1 MERRQGL
8 RREGVRHSPFSIPH
22 SQFRDVSPFSIF
34 NFQFRKSQPD
44 DTPVLPCA
52 AGPMPKISILGSTGS
67 VGVNTLAVVDAFP
80 DELSVV
86 GLAAGGNVEL
96 LAEQI
101 ERYRPE
107 VVSVRSEG
115 DVDRLR
121 DLVRYPLT
129 IIPGIEGAC
138 AVASLDSADA
148 VIAAIVGAAGI
159 PPVYAAL
166 RAGKRVGIAN
176 KEVLVAAGDVM
187 TRAAREHGG
196 EILPVDS
203 EHNAVHQAIRCG
215 RHEEI
220 LRIILTASGGPFLN
234 RDLATFGEISIEAAL
249 AHPTWKMGSKIS
261 IDSATMMN
269 KGLEVIEAHHL
280 FALPVDQIDITIH
293 PQSIVHSM
301 VEYVDGSIIA
311 QLSTTD
317 MKFPIQYALLYPE
330 RVPAPFARLDL
341 AQIRTLEFLP
351 VDPRRFPAVDLA
363 YAACREGGSMPAV
376 LNAANEIAVER
387 FLAGELP
394 FVRIVDITGRVLDAH
409 AGNSEP
415 IQSVEQALYWDS
427 WARVTARGIDVAD

>member
-1 MERRQGL
+1 MKL
-8 RREGVRHSPFSIPH
+8 
-22 SQFRDVSPFSIF
+22 
-34 NFQFRKSQPD
+34 
-44 DTPVLPCA
+44 
-52 AGPMPKISILGSTGS
+52 ISILGSTGS
-67 VGVNTLAVVDAFP
+67 IGKSTLAVVDAFP
-80 DELSVV
+80 EELRVV
-86 GLAAGGNVEL
+86 GLAAGANVEL
-96 LAEQI
+96 LAEQV
-101 ERYRPE
+101 ERYRPSLI
-107 VVSVRSEG
+107 SVRGEA
-115 DVDRLR
+115 DAERLR
-121 DLVRYPLT
+121 ALVSYPVE

-138 AVASLDSADA
+138 AVGSMPEAEA

-176 KEVLVAAGDVM
+176 KEVLVAAGDAM

-215 RHEEI
+215 RHDEVQ
-220 LRIILTASGGPFLN
+220 RIILTASGGPFLH
-234 RDLATFGEISIEAAL
+234 RDLASFGDISIEAAL
-249 AHPTWKMGSKIS
+249 AHPTWRMGSKIS

-280 FALPVDQIDITIH
+280 FDVHVDRIDIAIH

-317 MKFPIQYALLYPE
+317 MKFPIQYALFYPD
-330 RVPAPFARLDL
+330 RLAAPFARLDL
-341 AQIRTLEFLP
+341 ARMRTLEFLP
-351 VDPRRFPAVDLA
+351 VDPHRFPAVELA
-363 YAACREGGSMPAV
+363 YAASRAGGSMPAV

-394 FVRIVDITGRVLDAH
+394 FTGIVDMVRRVLDRH
-409 AGNSEP
+409 AGNVHP
-415 IQSVEQALYWDS
+415 IASVEDALHWDT
-427 WARVTARGIDVAD
+427 WARNEARGNPVAMTR

>member
-1 MERRQGL
+1 MRTL
-8 RREGVRHSPFSIPH
+8 
-22 SQFRDVSPFSIF
+22 
-34 NFQFRKSQPD
+34 
-44 DTPVLPCA
+44 
-52 AGPMPKISILGSTGS
+52 SILGSTGS
-67 VGVNTLAVVDAFP
+67 VGQSTLAVVDAFP
-80 DELSVV
+80 EELRVV
-86 GLAAGGNVEL
+86 GLAAGANIEL
-96 LAEQI
+96 LAQQI

-107 VVSVRSEG
+107 LVSVRGE
-115 DVDRLR
+115 DDARRLR
-121 DLVRYPLT
+121 GLIGDGSE
-129 IIPGIEGAC
+129 IMPGIEGAS
-138 AVASLDSADA
+138 AVASLSSADA

-187 TRAAREHGG
+187 TRAAAEHGG

-203 EHNAVHQAIRCG
+203 EHNAVHQALRCG
-215 RHEEI
+215 SHAEVQ
-220 LRIILTASGGPFLN
+220 RIILTASGGPFLQ
-234 RDLATFGEISIEAAL
+234 RDLATFDAITIEAAL
-249 AHPTWKMGSKIS
+249 AHPTWRMGNKIS

-280 FALPVDQIDITIH
+280 FAMPADRIDITIH

-301 VEYVDGSIIA
+301 VEYVDGSIMA

-341 AQIRTLEFLP
+341 AKMRTLEFFP
-351 VDPRRFPAVDLA
+351 VDAQRYPAVELA

-394 FVRIVDITGRVLDAH
+394 FMAIVDIVRRVLEKH
-409 AGNSEP
+409 AGNVSA
-415 IQSVEQALYWDS
+415 IGSVEDALAWDS
-427 WARVTARGIDVAD
+427 WARNEARGISRAVGSLQ

>member
-1 MERRQGL
+1 MR
-8 RREGVRHSPFSIPH
+8 S
-22 SQFRDVSPFSIF
+22 
-34 NFQFRKSQPD
+34 
-44 DTPVLPCA
+44 
-52 AGPMPKISILGSTGS
+52 ISILGSTGS
-67 VGVNTLAVVDAFP
+67 IGRSTLAVVDAFA
-80 DELSVV
+80 DELSVT
-86 GLAAGGNVEL
+86 GLAAGGNIDL

-107 VVSVRSEG
+107 VVSVRNDE
-115 DVDRLR
+115 DAKRLR
-121 DLVRYPLT
+121 SMVRTHVEILS
-129 IIPGIEGAC
+129 GVDGAS
-138 AVASLDSADA
+138 AVASLASADA

-203 EHNAVHQAIRCG
+203 EHNAVHQALRCG
-215 RHEEI
+215 THEEVQ
-220 LRIILTASGGPFLN
+220 RIILTASGGPFLH
-234 RDLATFGEISIEAAL
+234 RDLDTFSDVTIEAAL
-249 AHPTWKMGSKIS
+249 AHPTWRMGSKIS

-280 FALPVDQIDITIH
+280 FSMPADRIDILIH

-301 VEYVDGSIIA
+301 VEYVDGSIVA

-330 RVPAPFARLDL
+330 RVVAPFARLDL
-341 AQIRTLEFLP
+341 GKIRTLDFLP
-351 VDPRRFPAVDLA
+351 VDTRRFPAVALA
-363 YAACREGGSMPAV
+363 YDALRAGGSAPAV

-394 FVRIVDITGRVLDAH
+394 FVSIVDIVSRVLERH
-409 AGNSEP
+409 AGHVAP
-415 IQSVEQALYWDS
+415 IGSVEDALRWDA
-427 WARVTARGIDVAD
+427 WARNEARGIGVAVRSR

>member
-1 MERRQGL
+1 MRNL
-8 RREGVRHSPFSIPH
+8 
-22 SQFRDVSPFSIF
+22 
-34 NFQFRKSQPD
+34 
-44 DTPVLPCA
+44 
-52 AGPMPKISILGSTGS
+52 SILGSTGS
-67 VGVNTLAVVDAFP
+67 VGKSTLAVVDAFP
-80 DELSVV
+80 NELHVV
-86 GLAAGGNVEL
+86 GLAAGANVEL
-96 LAEQI
+96 LAEQM
-101 ERYRPE
+101 ERYRPSL
-107 VVSVRSEG
+107 VSVRSES
-115 DVDRLR
+115 DAERLR
-121 DLVRYPLT
+121 TLVTYPVE

-138 AVASLDSADA
+138 AVASMPDADA

-187 TRAAREHGG
+187 TRTAREHGG

-215 RHEEI
+215 RHDEVQ
-220 LRIILTASGGPFLN
+220 RIILTASGGPFLH
-234 RDLATFGEISIEAAL
+234 RDLASFDDISIEAAL
-249 AHPTWKMGSKIS
+249 AHPTWRMGSKIS

-280 FALPVDQIDITIH
+280 FDVHVDRIDIAIH

-317 MKFPIQYALLYPE
+317 MKFPIQYALFYPD
-330 RVPAPFARLDL
+330 RLAAPFARLDL
-341 AQIRTLEFLP
+341 AKMRTLDFLP
-351 VDPRRFPAVDLA
+351 VDPHRFPAVELA
-363 YAACREGGSMPAV
+363 YAASRAGGSMPAV

-394 FVRIVDITGRVLDAH
+394 FTGIVDMVRRVLDRH
-409 AGNSEP
+409 AGDVHA
-415 IQSVEQALYWDS
+415 IGSVEDALHWDN
-427 WARVTARGIDVAD
+427 WARNEAHRTDVAMTR

>member
-1 MERRQGL
+1 MR
-8 RREGVRHSPFSIPH
+8 
-22 SQFRDVSPFSIF
+22 
-34 NFQFRKSQPD
+34 
-44 DTPVLPCA
+44 T
-52 AGPMPKISILGSTGS
+52 ISILGSTGS
-67 VGVNTLAVVDAFP
+67 VGRSTLAVVDAFS
-80 DELSVV
+80 DRLRVV
-86 GLAAGGNVEL
+86 GLAAGSNVEL
-96 LAEQI
+96 LAQQI

-107 VVSVRSEG
+107 LVSVRNEH
-115 DVDRLR
+115 DVGHLR
-121 DLVRYPLT
+121 RQFPKLE
-129 IIPGIEGAC
+129 IIPGLEGAC
-138 AVASLDSADA
+138 AVAALPSADA

-159 PPVYAAL
+159 APVHAAL

-203 EHNAVHQAIRCG
+203 EHNAVHQALSAG
-215 RHEEI
+215 RHDEVQ
-220 LRIILTASGGPFLN
+220 RIILTASGGPFLS
-234 RDLATFGEISIEAAL
+234 RDLNTFGDISIEAAL

-280 FALPVDQIDITIH
+280 FDMPADRIDILIH

-330 RVPAPFARLDL
+330 RVAAPFARLDL
-341 AQIRTLEFLP
+341 AKMRTLDFLE
-351 VDPRRFPAVDLA
+351 VDPRRFPAVALA
-363 YAACREGGSMPAV
+363 YEACRTGGSMPAV

-394 FVRIVDITGRVLDAH
+394 FTGIVDITERVLERH
-409 AGNSEP
+409 AGNVSE
-415 IQSVEQALYWDS
+415 IASVDDALEWDG
-427 WARVTARGIDVAD
+427 WARNEARGVDVAVRH

>member
-1 MERRQGL
+1 MK
-8 RREGVRHSPFSIPH
+8 I
-22 SQFRDVSPFSIF
+22 
-34 NFQFRKSQPD
+34 
-44 DTPVLPCA
+44 
-52 AGPMPKISILGSTGS
+52 ISILGSTGS
-67 VGVNTLAVVDAFP
+67 IGRSTLAVVDAFAE
-80 DELSVV
+80 ELRVV
-86 GLAAGGNVEL
+86 GLAAGANVDL
-96 LAEQI
+96 LAEQVL
-101 ERYRPE
+101 RYRPE
-107 VVSVRSEG
+107 VVSVRGVE
-115 DVDRLR
+115 DAERLR
-121 DLVRYPLT
+121 ALIGDGVE
-129 IIPGIEGAC
+129 IIPGIKGAC
-138 AVASLDSADA
+138 AVATLASADA

-159 PPVYAAL
+159 PPVYEAL

-187 TRAAREHGG
+187 TRAAQEFGG

-215 RHEEI
+215 LHSEVQ
-220 LRIILTASGGPFLN
+220 RIILTASGGPFLH
-234 RDLATFGEISIEAAL
+234 RDLSTFDDISIDAAL
-249 AHPTWKMGSKIS
+249 AHPTWRMGNKIS

-280 FALPVDQIDITIH
+280 FAVPVDRIDITIH

-341 AQIRTLEFLP
+341 GKIRTLEFLP
-351 VDPRRFPAVDLA
+351 VDPHRFPAVALA
-363 YAACREGGSMPAV
+363 YEAGRAGGSMPAV

-394 FVRIVDITGRVLDAH
+394 FVGIVDIVRRVLDRH
-409 AGNSEP
+409 AGQVSA
-415 IQSVEQALYWDS
+415 IHSVDDALAWDA
-427 WARVTARGIDVAD
+427 WARNEARGIDVAVRR

>member
-1 MERRQGL
+1 MR
-8 RREGVRHSPFSIPH
+8 S
-22 SQFRDVSPFSIF
+22 
-34 NFQFRKSQPD
+34 
-44 DTPVLPCA
+44 
-52 AGPMPKISILGSTGS
+52 ISILGSTGS
-67 VGVNTLAVVDAFP
+67 IGRSTLAVVDAFA
-80 DELSVV
+80 DRLSVA
-86 GLAAGGNVEL
+86 GLSGGSNIEL
-96 LAEQI
+96 LAEQVD
-101 ERYRPE
+101 RYRPSL
-107 VVSVRSEG
+107 VSVKSES
-115 DVDRLR
+115 DVARLR
-121 DLVRYPLT
+121 ERVRHKVEILH
-129 IIPGIEGAC
+129 GDEGAS
-138 AVASLDSADA
+138 AVASMSESDA

-187 TRAAREHGG
+187 TRTAREFGG

-215 RHEEI
+215 THAEVE
-220 LRIILTASGGPFLN
+220 RIILTASGGPFLT
-234 RDLATFGEISIEAAL
+234 RDLATFDDITIEAAL
-249 AHPTWKMGSKIS
+249 AHPTWRMGNKIS

-280 FALPVDQIDITIH
+280 FDMPADRIDIVIH

-341 AQIRTLEFLP
+341 AKIRTLEFHG
-351 VDPRRFPAVDLA
+351 VDGRRFPAVELA
-363 YAACREGGSMPAV
+363 YAALRAGGSMPAV

-394 FVRIVDITGRVLDAH
+394 FAGIVEIVSRVLDRH
-409 AGNSEP
+409 AGGVQTV
-415 IQSVEQALYWDS
+415 QSVGEALQWDA
-427 WARVTARGIDVAD
+427 WARNEARGIDVARKAMSGGQ